1 MSKHYFLLWFMF
13 LTASAGFAQ
22 TKSKAVKL
30 YDAGNTAFAKNDYRT
45 ADSLFSLSLELEPH
59 PDAYYNRAVCRRKMN
74 NFKGY
79 CQDLEGAAEL
89 NDQEAGKL
97 YWKQCVKVDTIFKGE
112 EGERVDESKSD
123 IIEFVKSYKY
133 NTDFDYEKFS
143 KKGILLLSKVRVDNV
158 VSYRKSIEV
167 EAATY
172 KGSTDSLSDY
182 IQRKYQDLAI
192 SKINAGNLYMTLMVD
207 ENGNLK
213 DISKAGK
220 NSEDEISVSL
230 KKTILS
236 MPAWQP
242 ASYQGR
248 AVHFR
253 LNLNVTY
260 YDDEIVA
267 SDISS
272 SEYNVGKVTDSS
284 EDEEMPEFPGG
295 PVEMMRFI
303 SKNIVYP
310 QMAKEA
316 GLSGKCFLR
325 FVVDST
331 GIIKNVQLLRG
342 IPGCMEC
349 NREAIRVIKKMP
361 KWKPGMQKGKPVP
374 VFFNLPINFKL
385 L

>member
-1 MSKHYFLLWFMF
+1 
-13 LTASAGFAQ
+13 
-22 TKSKAVKL
+22 
-30 YDAGNTAFAKNDYRT
+30 
-45 ADSLFSLSLELEPH
+45 
-59 PDAYYNRAVCRRKMN
+59 
-74 NFKGY
+74 
-79 CQDLEGAAEL
+79 
-89 NDQEAGKL
+89 
-97 YWKQCVKVDTIFKGE
+97 
-112 EGERVDESKSD
+112 
-123 IIEFVKSYKY
+123 
-133 NTDFDYEKFS
+133 
-143 KKGILLLSKVRVDNV
+143 
-158 VSYRKSIEV
+158 
-167 EAATY
+167 
-172 KGSTDSLSDY
+172 
-182 IQRKYQDLAI
+182 
-192 SKINAGNLYMTLMVD
+192 
-207 ENGNLK
+207 
-213 DISKAGK
+213 
-220 NSEDEISVSL
+220 
-230 KKTILS
+230 

-361 KWKPGMQKGKPVP
+361 KWKPGMQRGKPVP